1 MTGTG
6 AAVGPGLGHPDY
18 SAHTGGNT
26 GGNMGGS
33 MGGMGVTGVPGGMTK
48 EKKFLPK
55 EGKESAIREGTWAR
69 KVMPHPLFI
78 INTTTVQ
85 HTLLTCA

>member
-18 SAHTGGNT
+18 TAHTGGHI
-26 GGNMGGS
+26 GGN
-33 MGGMGVTGVPGGMTK
+33 MGGMGVTGIPGGTTK
-48 EKKFLPK
+48 EKKYLPK

-69 KVMPHPLFI
+69 KVM
-78 INTTTVQ
+78 TTPSYYY
-85 HTLLTCA
+85 